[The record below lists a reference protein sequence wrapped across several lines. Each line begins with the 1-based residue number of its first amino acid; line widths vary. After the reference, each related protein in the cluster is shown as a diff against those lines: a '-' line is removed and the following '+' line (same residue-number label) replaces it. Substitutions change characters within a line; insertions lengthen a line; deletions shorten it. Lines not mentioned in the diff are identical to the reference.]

1 MATIRISPQTKMI
14 ASRKRMANL
23 VAKMQVE
30 SDLYDTLLLEIE
42 LDLQTAMGQD
52 VRLMVG
58 GVRPHSQTEG
68 VVFNTIKALH
78 NGGHSYEEI
87 ATKLNTRSLK
97 TKTLCSWTGILVK
110 EFYENYEIETP
121 RVMRAG
127 A

>member
-1 MATIRISPQTKMI
+1 
-14 ASRKRMANL
+14 
-23 VAKMQVE
+23 
-30 SDLYDTLLLEIE
+30 
-42 LDLQTAMGQD
+42 MGQD

-58 GVRPHSQTEG
+58 GVRPHSQTES